1 MLSCARRLYLL
12 CRDEAPPRHIGMM
25 SRNDLVGWAASIL
38 PHPDRQMFLDY
49 VDQLAIAFSGR
60 KHPILPPPIWLD
72 SPVHSPAEV
81 LARDLLEAG
90 TCPVWSAARQVAV
103 LLQRERPR
111 HSCFTAA
118 DESAS
123 FTFGAYSK
131 GPFSGLCRMTLTH
144 PNTAR
149 LLNFLIIHLCPGHR
163 WATVGVMYN
172 CCMPP
177 HIDRGNSSE
186 PNLVTSL
193 SLHEAGEIWVEC
205 EGGTEFHEHSGAL
218 VAGSRFPVQL
228 QTVCFAAS
236 RVVHCTCPW
245 DSYDRVLLVAYT
257 QGHWNS
263 LRTPIL
269 EKLSELGFCLPTP
282 KRPHPS
288 PQLHLDCLPS
298 VLRD

>member
-1 MLSCARRLYLL
+1 
-12 CRDEAPPRHIGMM
+12 
-25 SRNDLVGWAASIL
+25 
-38 PHPDRQMFLDY
+38 
-49 VDQLAIAFSGR
+49 
-60 KHPILPPPIWLD
+60 
-72 SPVHSPAEV
+72 
-81 LARDLLEAG
+81 
-90 TCPVWSAARQVAV
+90 
-103 LLQRERPR
+103 
-111 HSCFTAA
+111 
-118 DESAS
+118 
-123 FTFGAYSK
+123 
-131 GPFSGLCRMTLTH
+131 MTLTH

-149 LLNFLIIHLCPGHR
+149 LLNFLIIHLCPGHG